1 MYTVEIKYGYD
12 EDESEQLFF
21 NEKESA
27 IKCALT
33 NYQEAFSDC
42 IATSY
47 DGNMKQYF
55 EDICYTY
62 EDYLKDLE
70 MIKNG
75 DFEDA
80 WISICKIETKD

>member
-1 MYTVEIKYGYD
+1 MYIVEIKYGYD
-12 EDESEQLFF
+12 EDEFEQLFF
-21 NEKESA
+21 NEKENA
-27 IKCALT
+27 VKCALA
-33 NYQEAFSDC
+33 NYQEAFSNC

-55 EDICYTY
+55 EDICCTY

-70 MIKNG
+70 MIKDG

-80 WISICKIETKD
+80 WISIYEIKTED